1 MRIGGERLRGE
12 IEKKRGD
19 NEMKRGDG
27 NDWRGD
33 KMSHPGED
41 DVGIVERKGTIE
53 STVQY

>member
-19 NEMKRGDG
+19 NEMKREDD

-33 KMSHPGED
+33 EMSHPGED